1 MRPNA
6 VQRVKP
12 QQTLAKATEW
22 RAYGGLQVN
31 WSEWETM
38 GDSQVAPIIDNRGQS
53 LFIAMD
59 CSNRN
64 VNLLIPMG
72 IGGWESLNAL
82 TKDLT
87 RDRCNPIRGSKQNSR
102 FG

>member
-1 MRPNA
+1 M
-6 VQRVKP
+6 
-12 QQTLAKATEW
+12 
-22 RAYGGLQVN
+22 N

-53 LFIAMD
+53 LFIAVD

-64 VNLLIPMG
+64 VNFTNSDG
-72 IGGWESLNAL
+72 NWRGWESLNAL

-87 RDRCNPIRGSKQNSR
+87 KDRCNQVECSKIQDSGETSKEYDEYETFQELHDAYFN
-102 FG
+102 GIQLY